1 VLAATPALSSAAALP
16 NSYFLRRGETF
27 ESTELTRGPWEP
39 HLQHGGPAAAL
50 LAGVIESHPE
60 ASGMTVARLTFEL
73 LRPLR
78 VGGAFRVSVAEGRRG
93 RRVRGLEAMLME
105 EDDSPAVRA
114 TALLVRHAEVPVGEV
129 APPPSIRRVADA
141 EPWQFPFF
149 TEPVSYHASME
160 SRRAAGDFGSGAM
173 TVWFRMTG
181 TVVAGEEPT
190 PLQRLA
196 AAADSGNGVSVALDL
211 RHYTFVNPDLT
222 ITLFRRPVG
231 EWFALEART
240 LVANEGLGLA
250 DTRYWDERGVLG
262 RGVQALL
269 VEPRAGG

>member
-1 VLAATPALSSAAALP
+1 MPT
-16 NSYFLRRGETF
+16 SYFLRRGDTF
-27 ESTELTRGPWEP
+27 ESTELTRGPWDP
-39 HLQHGGPAAAL
+39 HLQHAGPAAAL
-50 LAGVIESHPE
+50 LAGMIEAHPQ
-60 ASGMTVARLTFEL
+60 ASAMTVARLTFEL

-78 VGGAFRVSVAEGRRG
+78 VAGAFRVSVAEGRRG
-93 RRVRGLEAMLME
+93 RRVRGLEATLME
-105 EDDSPAVRA
+105 DDGRPAVRA

-129 APPPSIRRVADA
+129 ALPARIPPVAGA

-149 TEPVSYHASME
+149 TEPVGYHASME
-160 SRRAAGDFGSGAM
+160 GRRAAGDFGSGAM
-173 TVWFRMTG
+173 TVWFRMAG

-196 AAADSGNGVSVALDL
+196 ATADSGNGISVALDL
-211 RHYTFVNPDLT
+211 RRYTFVNPDLT

-240 LVANEGLGLA
+240 LVASEGLGLA

-262 RGVQALL
+262 RGVQTLL
-269 VEPRAGG
+269 VEPRAEG